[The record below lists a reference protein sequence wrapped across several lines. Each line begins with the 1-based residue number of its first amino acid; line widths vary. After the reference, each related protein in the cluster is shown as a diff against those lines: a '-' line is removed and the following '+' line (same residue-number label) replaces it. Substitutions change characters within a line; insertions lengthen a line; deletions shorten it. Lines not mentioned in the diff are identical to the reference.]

1 MTQIVLNILAA
12 SWDVFLESAP
22 YMLFGFAAAGMLNA
36 FLPADLVSRHL
47 GGSGFS
53 AVLKASLLGAPI
65 PLCSCGVAPAAA
77 GLRKQGA
84 SRGSTAAFL
93 ISTPETGVD
102 SLAITWALLDP
113 VMTLLRPLAALITA
127 TVAGLGVN
135 ALERSE
141 ASRAAAGE
149 PVPLSAPCSDCG
161 CTGSCSTERPSARPG
176 IFARL
181 RSGLEFA
188 FTDLLPD
195 IGGWFVLGVLLA
207 GALTA
212 LMPAGFIERY
222 LGDGL
227 LPLLAALVVAAPLY
241 VCATSSTPIVAALAL
256 KGLSPGA
263 ALVFLLA
270 GPATN
275 LASFGMVSRIIGK
288 RAAAVY
294 LAAILVCALLLG
306 LATNEL
312 YAALNLST
320 SAWARPIQTESQG
333 LLHWISALVLAA
345 LLLIP
350 LAGNLLNRC
359 RRHCLDSTNAPH
371 GG

>member
-1 MTQIVLNILAA
+1 MPDIILNILAA

-22 YMLFGFAAAGMLNA
+22 YMLFGFLAAGLLRA

-47 GGSGFS
+47 GGSRLSG
-53 AVLKASLLGAPI
+53 VLKASLLGAPI

-77 GLRKQGA
+77 GLRRQGA

-127 TVAGLGVN
+127 TVAGIGVN
-135 ALERSE
+135 ALERPGSGESAPAGDNPLE
-141 ASRAAAGE
+141 AS
-149 PVPLSAPCSDCG
+149 CSGCG
-161 CTGSCSTERPSARPG
+161 CDGSCATAKPG
-176 IFARL
+176 LAHKL
-181 RSGLEFA
+181 RSGIRYA

-212 LMPAGFIERY
+212 LMPPGLIERY

-275 LASFGMVSRIIGK
+275 LASFGMVSKIIGR
-288 RAAAVY
+288 RAALVY
-294 LAAILVCALLLG
+294 LGSILICSLLLG
-306 LATNEL
+306 LAANEL
-312 YAALNLST
+312 YAALGFST
-320 SAWARPIQTESQG
+320 TAWARPLQAETQG
-333 LLHWISALVLAA
+333 PLHWISALVLAA
-345 LLLIP
+345 LLAAP
-350 LAGNLLNRC
+350 FAGNLINRC
-359 RRHCLDSTNAPH
+359 RRRCFGGSSTPF

>member
-1 MTQIVLNILAA
+1 MELIVAILAA

-22 YMLFGFAAAGMLNA
+22 YMLFGFLAAGMLKA
-36 FLPADLVSRHL
+36 FLPGDLVARHL
-47 GGSGFS
+47 GGSRIFGVF
-53 AVLKASLLGAPI
+53 KASLLGAPI

-77 GLRKQGA
+77 GLRRQGA
-84 SRGSTAAFL
+84 GKGSTAAFL

-113 VMTLLRPLAALITA
+113 VMTVLRPLAALLTA
-127 TVAGLGVN
+127 TLAGLGVN
-135 ALERSE
+135 LLDRDQT
-141 ASRAAAGE
+141 
-149 PVPLSAPCSDCG
+149 VPQKPPAPQCSDG
-161 CTGSCSTERPSARPG
+161 CCSGSCQTDRPG
-176 IFARL
+176 LMQRFRD
-181 RSGLEFA
+181 GLEFA

-212 LMPAGFIERY
+212 LLPQGIIEQY

-275 LASFGMVSRIIGK
+275 LASFAMVSKIIGK
-288 RAAAVY
+288 KAALIY
-294 LAAILVCALLLG
+294 LAAILISSLLLG
-306 LATNEL
+306 LAVNEL
-312 YAALNLST
+312 YAALGLSVT
-320 SAWARPIQTESQG
+320 DWAQAISHESHGPVHWTAALILGVLLIRPI
-333 LLHWISALVLAA
+333 L
-345 LLLIP
+345 
-350 LAGNLLNRC
+350 
-359 RRHCLDSTNAPH
+359 RHCKNSHTH
-371 GG
+371 TTGESS